1 MKKALLV
8 LCLLAAV
15 ALPARA
21 EVKISDMS
29 RDHWAYDSIQMLVDR
44 GYIAIYETGEFRPD
58 QPVSR
63 AVFAAALARLID
75 QIENG
80 ELKLGATDMKEIKKL
95 SEEFSSEMSDYDT
108 RVAALEKRLSDVE
121 SGKVVIQTDIS
132 KSTVEFRDKYEE
144 LKADNE
150 RLRQELAMLQDQLE
164 VLSAGLAKET
174 SQRKKSTSTLWIGVL
189 VAGAAGLASN

>member
-8 LCLLAAV
+8 LTLLVAV
-15 ALPARA
+15 ALPAQA
-21 EVKISDMS
+21 EVKIRDMS
-29 RDHWAYDSIQMLVDR
+29 PDHWAYDSIQMLVDR
-44 GYIAIYETGEFRPD
+44 GYIAIYETGDFRPD

-63 AVFAAALARLID
+63 AVFAAALSRLIG

-108 RVAALEKRLSDVE
+108 RVAALEQRLADVE

-132 KSTVEFRDKYEE
+132 KSTVEFRDKYDEIKAE
-144 LKADNE
+144 NEKLKQD
-150 RLRQELAMLQDQLE
+150 LAMLQDQLE
-164 VLSAGLAKET
+164 VLSGEIKKEAK
-174 SQRKKSTSTLWIGVL
+174 QRKKSTTTLWLGVL
-189 VAGAAGLASN
+189 VAGAVGAASN